1 MLPIVFWK
9 EAAPFPSFNLFQRSV
24 ACTFRAPAFETSDTT
39 SRDRTARLSVP
50 VAVGA
55 RQSTRAS
62 LLRHSFRSAPKAKA
76 RVQLWILPFSIHGWT
91 RPAAKAAAGKTDGQT
106 DRGRRTIIPKHALRS
121 PRLVDHEGV
130 ACSRR
135 RRPVSSLRTPRFS
148 LQLCPRH
155 EQAPPSASRDM

>member
-1 MLPIVFWK
+1 MN
-9 EAAPFPSFNLFQRSV
+9 ASNSFLERSGTISKLQFVSAQCCVHVQSACVRNLRHDEQKPHRSLV
-24 ACTFRAPAFETSDTT
+24 CSFGGR
-39 SRDRTARLSVP
+39 R
-50 VAVGA
+50 
-55 RQSTRAS
+55 STRAS